1 LNLLEVNIDIGFL
14 VIGSFKNIFIMKY
27 NRTKRNREKIFGKKK
42 VLALLNANINQIK
55 LITLKQKTDRNISDY
70 YDKENNIFYADLDK
84 NKQNNDCQD
93 EKSIPYNKSIF

>member
-55 LITLKQKTDRNISDY
+55 LITLKQKTDRNICDY